1 MAYIYLYFT
10 FYIYT
15 RIHMYMKIGA
25 NGVTLCDELPSK
37 TGNINS

>member
-15 RIHMYMKIGA
+15 RMYMKIGA